1 MTGILSALIAALGYG
16 VSDFVGGYA
25 SRRVAALRVV
35 IVSYPLALVLLTI
48 LAVPFGGEISRAAVL
63 WGLFAGV
70 GQAFG
75 VWWFYAALGS
85 GPISVVSP
93 LTSVLVA
100 AVPVGFG
107 VALGERPSAL
117 AGVGVV
123 VALVA
128 VVMVSRQADQD
139 LDGDVRRH
147 RFTVKVA
154 WLTVGSGIAFGMNFV
169 ILDQVPVEAGL
180 WPLVFGRLAATVI
193 VVIAAALTANLTLVR
208 GFPLRLAL
216 LAGVLDTVAN
226 AATLLALHSSLLSLT
241 GVLVALYPA
250 ATVALAVAVLRES
263 VTRSQVVGMI
273 LAFASVALI
282 AAG

>member
-1 MTGILSALIAALGYG
+1 MVIL
-16 VSDFVGGYA
+16 
-25 SRRVAALRVV
+25 
-35 IVSYPLALVLLTI
+35 SYPLALILLTI
-48 LAVPFGGEISRAAVL
+48 LAVPVGGELSRAAVL

-107 VALGERPSAL
+107 VALGERPTAL
-117 AGVGVV
+117 AFVGVA

-128 VVMVSRQADQD
+128 VVMVSRQAGDD
-139 LDGDVRRH
+139 LDGDIRPH

-154 WLTVGSGIAFGMNFV
+154 WLTVGSGVAFGMNFV
-169 ILDQVPVEAGL
+169 ILDQVPPAAGL
-180 WPLVFGRLAATVI
+180 WPLVFGRLAATAI
-193 VVIAAALTANLTLVR
+193 VVIAAALTANLVVVR
-208 GFPLRLAL
+208 GVPLRLAV

-226 AATLLALHSSLLSLT
+226 TATLLALQSSLLSLT

-250 ATVALAVAVLRES
+250 ATVLLAVAVLRES

-273 LAFASVALI
+273 FAFASVALI

>member
-16 VSDFVGGYA
+16 VSDFVGGFA

-35 IVSYPLALVLLTI
+35 VLSYPLALILLTVV
-48 LAVPFGGEISRAAVL
+48 AVPVGGELSRAAVL

-93 LTSVLVA
+93 MTSVLVA

-117 AGVGVV
+117 ALVGVV

-128 VVMVSRQADQD
+128 VVMVSRQAEN
-139 LDGDVRRH
+139 LDGDPSPH

-169 ILDQVPVEAGL
+169 ILDQVPVSAGL
-180 WPLVFGRLAATVI
+180 WPLVFGRLAATAI
-193 VVIAAALTANLTLVR
+193 VMIAALLTANFVLVR
-208 GFPLRLAL
+208 GVPLRLAL

-226 AATLLALHSSLLSLT
+226 VATLLALHSSLLSLT

-263 VTRSQVVGMI
+263 VTRSQVFGMI

>member
-1 MTGILSALIAALGYG
+1 MTGIISALIAALGYG
-16 VSDFVGGYA
+16 VSDFVGGFA

-35 IVSYPLALVLLTI
+35 IVSYPLALILLTV
-48 LAVPFGGEISRAAVL
+48 LALPYGGALSRAAVL
-63 WGLFAGV
+63 WGLLAGV

-117 AGVGVV
+117 AFVGVV
-123 VALVA
+123 AALVA
-128 VVMVSRQADQD
+128 VVMVSRQV
-139 LDGDVRRH
+139 DVPDERRQH

-154 WLTVGSGIAFGMNFV
+154 WLTVGSGVAFGMTFV

-193 VVIAAALTANLTLVR
+193 VVIAALLTANLVLVR

-216 LAGVLDTVAN
+216 VAGVLDTVAN
-226 AATLLALHSSLLSLT
+226 TATLLALHSSLLSLT

-250 ATVALAVAVLRES
+250 ATVLLAVLVLRES
-263 VTRSQVVGMI
+263 VTRLQVLGMI
-273 LAFASVALI
+273 FAFVSVGLI
-282 AAG
+282 TAG

>member
-1 MTGILSALIAALGYG
+1 MIAALGYG

-100 AVPVGFG
+100 AVPVAFG

-117 AGVGVV
+117 ALVGVA

-128 VVMVSRQADQD
+128 VVLVSRQV
-139 LDGDVRRH
+139 GDEDSRPH

-169 ILDQVPVEAGL
+169 ILDQVPASAGL
-180 WPLVFGRLAATVI
+180 WPLVFGRLAATAI
-193 VVIAAALTANLTLVR
+193 VVIAALLTANFVLVR

-216 LAGVLDTVAN
+216 FAGVLDTVAN
-226 AATLLALHSSLLSLT
+226 VATLVALHSSLLSLT

-263 VTRSQVVGMI
+263 VARSQVVGMI

>member
-1 MTGILSALIAALGYG
+1 MVIL
-16 VSDFVGGYA
+16 
-25 SRRVAALRVV
+25 
-35 IVSYPLALVLLTI
+35 SYPLALVLLTI
-48 LAVPFGGEISRAAVL
+48 LAVPYGGELSRAALL
-63 WGLFAGV
+63 WGLLAGV

-117 AGVGVV
+117 ALVGVA
-123 VALVA
+123 VALIA
-128 VVMVSRQADQD
+128 VVMVSRQAED
-139 LDGDVRRH
+139 LDGDPNPH

-169 ILDQVPVEAGL
+169 ILDQVPPSAGL
-180 WPLVFGRLAATVI
+180 WPLVFGRMAATTIVI
-193 VVIAAALTANLTLVR
+193 IAALLTANFVLVR
-208 GFPLRLAL
+208 GTPLRLAV

-226 AATLLALHSSLLSLT
+226 VATLLALHSSLLSLT